1 MSGKKIR
8 LARFRATRTSGARG
22 AVIVPIDHGLTMG
35 PLAGIGSTAEIGRW
49 IGSPVIDGIIAHKG
63 IVERLAE
70 RGLLSRAGVMIHLNG
85 MSTLGPSPNTKE
97 RLTDMETAVRL
108 GADGVSVQVN
118 FDGSNDA
125 HNLSTLGRTV
135 DEAGR
140 FGLPVLAMVYDK
152 VPCTDRSS
160 EVARARHL
168 MRIAVE
174 LGVDALKIGAPA
186 ELSMIAELLEG
197 FVADVPVFLAGGALT
212 EPRLLFALARTVTR
226 SGGAGLCVGRNVFQ
240 HPDPLA
246 LLAELGS
253 VLEAEAQLTED
264 PTDHRR
270 SYVRG
275 LGENADG
282 PAARRARLSGE
293 LLRKLPRVGRIGG

>member
-1 MSGKKIR
+1 MSGKKLR
-8 LARFRATRTSGARG
+8 LARFRATPISGTRR

-35 PLAGIGSTAEIGRW
+35 PLDGIGSTAQIGHW

-63 IVERLAE
+63 IIERLAE

-85 MSTLGPSPNTKE
+85 MSALSPSPNTKE
-97 RLTDMETAVRL
+97 RLTDVETAVRL
-108 GADGVSVQVN
+108 GADGVSIQVN

-135 DEAGR
+135 DDAGR

-152 VPCTDRSS
+152 VPCTDHSS
-160 EVARARHL
+160 EIARVRHL

-186 ELSMIAELLEG
+186 ELSMIAKVLED
-197 FVADVPVFLAGGALT
+197 FVADIPVFVAGGALT
-212 EPRLLFALARTVTR
+212 EPRVLFALARAVTR
-226 SGGAGLCVGRNVFQ
+226 AGGAGLCVGRNVFQ
-240 HPDPLA
+240 HPNPHA

-253 VLEAEAQLTED
+253 VLEAEA
-264 PTDHRR
+264 R
-270 SYVRG
+270 
-275 LGENADG
+275 ENPCALLCDDV
-282 PAARRARLSGE
+282 PRARLGVTVNAPDDP
-293 LLRKLPRVGRIGG
+293 RPHARVG